1 MSTIIDPLN
10 HMGAMMIAGVI
21 LSFFSAFQDVA
32 TDAMAIDILP
42 KEEQARANGLMWGSK
57 TLGVSSSLAAGSWML
72 NNIGFSAAL
81 ITLALLSEHYL
92 FSALA
97 HPGKTG
103 RKIPAL
109 DAWKIITGIR
119 RTPPRQLDRYF

>member
-1 MSTIIDPLN
+1 
-10 HMGAMMIAGVI
+10 MMVAGVI

-57 TLGVSSSLAAGSWML
+57 TLGVSSSLAVGSWML
-72 NNIGFSAAL
+72 NQYRIFCSIDNTCSCSEYNLFT
-81 ITLALLSEHYL
+81 TLT
-92 FSALA
+92 
-97 HPGKTG
+97 HPGTTG

-109 DAWKIITGIR
+109 DARQIITGIR
-119 RTPPRQLDRYF
+119 RTPPRQLERNH